1 MSIIQLFSSM
11 SAEQAASAL
20 REDLNSFVRA
30 ELERAFSEA
39 LDGEIEEGMRRGVR
53 FEVVETISEAGFVAF
68 GKGRF
73 HVSLLRIPEGD
84 VEIDLHVQRGG
95 IAQRDGEEEDEGED
109 PIQFGGFRADRL
121 GEGLRRLQPQRE
133 AGEVHAQNER
143 RGEKGNGLQCLKGR
157 GDATRESC
165 NSHKQS
171 HIGIQKGNDF
181 FWQYIINNFFQFKLI
196 KPHLQ
201 TRDDFLRRYN

>member
-30 ELERAFSEA
+30 ELERAFNEA

-53 FEVVETISEAGFVAF
+53 GVRFEVVEAVSEAGFVAF

-73 HVSLLRIPEGD
+73 HVLLLRIPEGD

-121 GEGLRRLQPQRE
+121 GEGLRRLQPQFE
-133 AGEVHAQNER
+133 AG
-143 RGEKGNGLQCLKGR
+143 
-157 GDATRESC
+157 
-165 NSHKQS
+165 
-171 HIGIQKGNDF
+171 
-181 FWQYIINNFFQFKLI
+181 
-196 KPHLQ
+196 
-201 TRDDFLRRYN
+201 

>member
-30 ELERAFSEA
+30 ELERAFNEA
-39 LDGEIEEGMRRGVR
+39 LNGEIEEGMRRGVR
-53 FEVVETISEAGFVAF
+53 GVRFEVVETVSEAGFVAF

-95 IAQRDGEEEDEGED
+95 IASENLMLEAASQ
-109 PIQFGGFRADRL
+109 RL
-121 GEGLRRLQPQRE
+121 GSNTIRRIPR
-133 AGEVHAQNER
+133 GSSWR
-143 RGEKGNGLQCLKGR
+143 RFTKTTTAMRGR
-157 GDATRESC
+157 
-165 NSHKQS
+165 
-171 HIGIQKGNDF
+171 
-181 FWQYIINNFFQFKLI
+181 
-196 KPHLQ
+196 
-201 TRDDFLRRYN
+201 

>member
-109 PIQFGGFRADRL
+109 PIQLGGFRTDRPS
-121 GEGLRRLQPQRE
+121 EGLRRLQPQRE
-133 AGEVHAQNER
+133 AGEVHARNER
-143 RGEKGNGLQCLKGR
+143 RGEKGNGIQCLKGR
-157 GDATRESC
+157 GDATR
-165 NSHKQS
+165 NYTN
-171 HIGIQKGNDF
+171 I
-181 FWQYIINNFFQFKLI
+181 
-196 KPHLQ
+196 LQ
-201 TRDDFLRRYN
+201 LP

>member
-30 ELERAFSEA
+30 ELERAFNEA
-39 LDGEIEEGMRRGVR
+39 LDGEIEEGMGRGVR
-53 FEVVETISEAGFVAF
+53 FEVVEAVSEASFVAF

-95 IAQRDGEEEDEGED
+95 IAQRHGEEEDEGED
-109 PIQFGGFRADRL
+109 PIQFGGFRANRP
-121 GEGLRRLQPQRE
+121 GEGLRRLQPQCE
-133 AGEVHAQNER
+133 AG
-143 RGEKGNGLQCLKGR
+143 
-157 GDATRESC
+157 
-165 NSHKQS
+165 
-171 HIGIQKGNDF
+171 
-181 FWQYIINNFFQFKLI
+181 
-196 KPHLQ
+196 
-201 TRDDFLRRYN
+201 

>member
-84 VEIDLHVQRGG
+84 VEIDLHVQR
-95 IAQRDGEEEDEGED
+95 DGEEEDEGED

-121 GEGLRRLQPQRE
+121 GEGLRRLQPQCE

-165 NSHKQS
+165 KSHKQS